1 MPNMPRTLP
10 IVATALA
17 ALVLC
22 ACATVPPGEDPLGQQ
37 MREQALPV
45 LLALAAYHKDKG
57 THPTSLYE
65 LTPRYMKA
73 LPLRPNIDFDR
84 VSGQVGFVYE
94 RAGWRFRQ
102 VACKAETGQVEW
114 DCRALE

>member
-1 MPNMPRTLP
+1 MPNMPKPLP

-37 MREQALPV
+37 MREQATPV
-45 LLALAAYHKDKG
+45 LVALAAYRKDKG

-65 LTPRYMKA
+65 LTPRYVKE
-73 LPLRPNIDFDR
+73 LPMRPNLDFDR

-94 RAGWRFRQ
+94 RAGVRFRQ
-102 VACKAETGQVEW
+102 VACKAEAGQVEW
-114 DCRALE
+114 ACRLLE